1 MPAKKQGESFVLK
14 HRLAGAAVLIG
25 FAVIV
30 LPLLLGGPGDDGS
43 GADQAAAPGESETR
57 VFRSNITPIGGE
69 TPDSRTGDG
78 GDLERSVGQLL
89 ESAAPPPGDIEPAGD
104 APADNADT
112 DDDGQQKA
120 AESGQPDEVA
130 GDGSRVA
137 PGDGEDG
144 ASESSGSGESAAPRE
159 VERGWIVQ
167 VGTFTKSGNVEKL
180 VAELEEIGF
189 KPSTTDVS
197 TSSGD
202 ATRVWVGPFETRVE
216 AARVKTRLT
225 QRTGSE
231 GLIVAYP

>member
-25 FAVIV
+25 FAVVV
-30 LPLLLGGPGDDGS
+30 LPLLLGGPGDDG
-43 GADQAAAPGESETR
+43 GGEDQAASPGESETR

-78 GDLERSVGQLL
+78 GDLERSVGELL
-89 ESAAPPPGDIEPAGD
+89 ESAAPPPGDVEPAGE
-104 APADNADT
+104 APADNAGT
-112 DDDGQQKA
+112 DGDGQQA
-120 AESGQPDEVA
+120 AEPGQPDDA
-130 GDGSRVA
+130 TGDGSRA
-137 PGDGEDG
+137 ATGDAEDG
-144 ASESSGSGESAAPRE
+144 ASDSAASGDSDVPRE

-167 VGTFTKSGNVEKL
+167 VGTFTKAANVEKL

-189 KPSTTDVS
+189 GPSTTDVS
-197 TSSGD
+197 TSSGN

>member
-1 MPAKKQGESFVLK
+1 M
-14 HRLAGAAVLIG
+14 
-25 FAVIV
+25 
-30 LPLLLGGPGDDGS
+30 
-43 GADQAAAPGESETR
+43 
-57 VFRSNITPIGGE
+57 
-69 TPDSRTGDG
+69 
-78 GDLERSVGQLL
+78 
-89 ESAAPPPGDIEPAGD
+89 
-104 APADNADT
+104 
-112 DDDGQQKA
+112 
-120 AESGQPDEVA
+120 
-130 GDGSRVA
+130 
-137 PGDGEDG
+137 
-144 ASESSGSGESAAPRE
+144 
-159 VERGWIVQ
+159 ERGWIVQ

>member
-25 FAVIV
+25 FAVVV
-30 LPLLLGGPGDDGS
+30 LPLLLGGSGDDGE
-43 GADQAAAPGESETR
+43 GADQAAAPGEAETR
-57 VFRSNITPIGGE
+57 VFRSNITPIAGE
-69 TPDSRTGDG
+69 TPDSRAGDG

-89 ESAAPPPGDIEPAGD
+89 ESAAPPPGDVEPAGE

-112 DDDGQQKA
+112 DGGGQQTT
-120 AESGQPDEVA
+120 ESGQPVDA
-130 GDGSRVA
+130 G
-137 PGDGEDG
+137 GDGEAG
-144 ASESSGSGESAAPRE
+144 APESAGSGDSDAPRE
-159 VERGWIVQ
+159 VDRGWIVQ
-167 VGTFTKSGNVEKL
+167 VGTFKKAGNVEKL
-180 VAELEEIGF
+180 VADLKEIGF
-189 KPSTTDVS
+189 GPSTTDVS